1 MELHRTTGNW
11 RLGLG
16 LSLITVILWG
26 LVPIA
31 LAIVLK
37 KLDTYTINWFRFA
50 TAFILLGCYLVQQGN
65 LPKVSQLKSVS
76 PYLLAIAILG
86 LTGNYIF
93 FVMGLKATSPS
104 HAEILIQSAGVFL
117 SLGGLVIFKERYT
130 RYQWLGVGILVTGF
144 IGFFYEQLKTM
155 ATQSDRYVSGSI
167 MLIIAGISWAIY
179 ALIQK
184 QLLTKLESTHI
195 MWIIYGACGLIFWT
209 MAKPQTLMQLDA
221 IEWSA
226 LIFCGL
232 NTVVAY
238 GAFAESLQHWEASR
252 VSAILALAPIFTI
265 VSMEVTAYVAP
276 SLVPPEHITTLGLL
290 GAILVVTGSI
300 SISLGKRK
308 TLGSNEQS

>member
-26 LVPIA
+26 LLPIA

-37 KLDTYTINWFRFA
+37 KLDIYTINWFRFA
-50 TAFILLGCYLVQQGN
+50 TAFILLGGYLAQQRN
-65 LPKVSQLKSVS
+65 LPKLSQLQAV
-76 PYLLAIAILG
+76 PIYLFAIAILG

-104 HAEILIQSAGVFL
+104 HAEVLIQLAGVFL

-130 RYQWLGVGILVTGF
+130 RYQWLGVGILLAGF
-144 IGFFYEQLKTM
+144 IGFFYEQLKMM
-155 ATQSDRYVSGSI
+155 ATQSDRYISGSSI
-167 MLIIAGISWAIY
+167 LIIAGVSWAIY

-184 QLLTKLESTHI
+184 QLLTKLESAHI
-195 MWIIYGACGLIFWT
+195 MWVMYAVCMLIFGT
-209 MAKPQTLMQLDA
+209 MAKPQTLIQLNS
-221 IEWSA
+221 IELIA

-232 NTVVAY
+232 NTVIAY

-265 VSMEVTAYVAP
+265 VSMEITADVAP
-276 SLVPPEHITTLGLL
+276 NLVAPEHITTLGLL
-290 GAILVVTGSI
+290 GAILVVTGSM

-308 TLGSNEQS
+308 TLAVGSEE

>member
-26 LVPIA
+26 LVPIT

-37 KLDTYTINWFRFA
+37 KLDVYTINWFRFV
-50 TAFILLGCYLVQQGN
+50 TAFILLGCYLVKQKN
-65 LPKVSQLKSVS
+65 LPKLSQLKTV
-76 PYLLAIAILG
+76 PIYLFAIAILG
-86 LTGNYIF
+86 LMGNYIF

-104 HAEILIQSAGVFL
+104 HAEVLIQLAGVFL
-117 SLGGLVIFKERYT
+117 SMGGLLIFKERYT
-130 RYQWLGVGILVTGF
+130 RYQWIGVGILLTGF
-144 IGFFYEQLKTM
+144 IGFFSEQLKVL
-155 ATQSDRYVSGSI
+155 ATDSDRYINGSL
-167 MLIIAGISWAIY
+167 MLIVAGITWAIY

-184 QLLTKLESTHI
+184 QLLTRLDSTHI
-195 MWIIYGACGLIFWT
+195 MWVIYGACGLLFWT
-209 MAKPQTLMQLDA
+209 VAKPQTLLQLNA

-232 NTVVAY
+232 NTVIAY

-265 VSMEVTAYVAP
+265 VSMSLMAWLAPGLVT
-276 SLVPPEHITTLGLL
+276 PEHLTALGLV
-290 GAILVVTGSI
+290 GAILVVAGSM
-300 SISLGKRK
+300 SISLGK
-308 TLGSNEQS
+308 S

>member
-16 LSLITVILWG
+16 LSLITVVLWG

-31 LAIVLK
+31 LAIILK
-37 KLDTYTINWFRFA
+37 KLDAYTINWFRFA
-50 TAFILLGCYLVQQGN
+50 TAFILLGCYLAKQGN
-65 LPKVSQLKSVS
+65 LPKIARLRSV
-76 PYLLAIAILG
+76 PIYLFAIAILG

-104 HAEILIQSAGVFL
+104 HAEVLIQLAGVFL
-117 SLGGLVIFKERYT
+117 SLGGLLIFKERYT
-130 RYQWLGVGILVTGF
+130 RYQWMGVGILLTGF
-144 IGFFYEQLKTM
+144 IGFFYEQLKVL
-155 ATQSDRYVSGSI
+155 ATESDRYISGSI
-167 MLIIAGISWAIY
+167 MLIIAGITWAIY

-195 MWIIYGACGLIFWT
+195 MWTIYGACGLIFWT
-209 MAKPQTLMQLDA
+209 FAKPQTLFQLNTV
-221 IEWSA
+221 EWIA

-232 NTVVAY
+232 NTVIAY

-265 VSMEVTAYVAP
+265 VSMSITAWLAPGLVT
-276 SLVPPEHITTLGLL
+276 PEHLTSLGLL
-290 GAILVVTGSI
+290 GAILVVTGSM
-300 SISLGKRK
+300 SISLGK
-308 TLGSNEQS
+308 N

>member
-26 LVPIA
+26 LVPVA

-37 KLDTYTINWFRFA
+37 KLDAYTINWFRFA
-50 TAFILLGCYLVQQGN
+50 TAFILLGAYLAKQGN
-65 LPKVSQLKSVS
+65 LPKVARLRSAPV
-76 PYLLAIAILG
+76 YLLAIAILG
-86 LTGNYIF
+86 LAGNYIF
-93 FVMGLKATSPS
+93 FVLGLKATSPS
-104 HAEILIQSAGVFL
+104 HAEVLIQLAGVFL

-130 RYQWLGVGILVTGF
+130 RYQWMGVGVLVAGF
-144 IGFFYEQLKTM
+144 IGFFYEQLKVLVSD
-155 ATQSDRYVSGSI
+155 SDRYISGSI
-167 MLIIAGISWAIY
+167 MLIIAGLSWAVY

-184 QLLTKLESTHI
+184 QLLTKLDSTHI
-195 MWIIYGACGLIFWT
+195 MWIIYGSCGLLFG
-209 MAKPQTLMQLDA
+209 MLAKPQILLQLNS
-221 IEWSA
+221 IEWLA

-265 VSMEVTAYVAP
+265 VAMSMTAWLAPGLVA
-276 SLVPPEHITTLGLL
+276 PEHITPLGLV
-290 GAILVVTGSI
+290 GATAIVAGSV
-300 SISLGKRK
+300 SISLGK
-308 TLGSNEQS
+308 G

>member
-26 LVPIA
+26 LVPVT

-37 KLDTYTINWFRFA
+37 KLDVYTINWFRFV
-50 TAFILLGCYLVQQGN
+50 TAFVLLSFYLAKQGN
-65 LPKVSQLKSVS
+65 LPKLSQLRAV
-76 PYLLAIAILG
+76 PTYLFAIAILG
-86 LTGNYIF
+86 LMGNYIF

-104 HAEILIQSAGVFL
+104 HAEVLIQLAGVFL
-117 SLGGLVIFKERYT
+117 SLGGLLIFKERYT
-130 RYQWLGVGILVTGF
+130 RYQWIGVGILITGF
-144 IGFFYEQLKTM
+144 IGFFSEQLKVL
-155 ATQSDRYVSGSI
+155 ATDSDRYINGSL
-167 MLIIAGISWAIY
+167 MLIVAGITWAIY

-184 QLLTKLESTHI
+184 QLLTRLDSTHI
-195 MWIIYGACGLIFWT
+195 MWVIYGACGLLFWT
-209 MAKPQTLMQLDA
+209 VAKPQTLLQLNA

-265 VSMEVTAYVAP
+265 VSMSAMAWFAPGLVTPERLTVMG
-276 SLVPPEHITTLGLL
+276 LV
-290 GAILVVTGSI
+290 GAVLVVAGSM
-300 SISLGKRK
+300 SISLGKR
-308 TLGSNEQS
+308 

>member
-26 LVPIA
+26 LVPIT

-37 KLDTYTINWFRFA
+37 KLDVYTINWFRFV
-50 TAFILLGCYLVQQGN
+50 TAFILLGCYLVKQKN
-65 LPKVSQLKSVS
+65 LPKLSQLRTV
-76 PYLLAIAILG
+76 PIYLFAIAILG
-86 LTGNYIF
+86 LMGNYIF

-104 HAEILIQSAGVFL
+104 HAEVLIQLAGVFL
-117 SLGGLVIFKERYT
+117 SMGGLLIFKERYT
-130 RYQWLGVGILVTGF
+130 RYQWIGVGILVTGF
-144 IGFFYEQLKTM
+144 IGFFSEQLKVL
-155 ATQSDRYVSGSI
+155 ATDSDRYINGSL
-167 MLIIAGISWAIY
+167 MLIVAGITWAIY

-184 QLLTKLESTHI
+184 QLLTRLDSTHI
-195 MWIIYGACGLIFWT
+195 MWVIYGACGLLFGT
-209 MAKPQTLMQLDA
+209 VAKPQTLLQLNA

-265 VSMEVTAYVAP
+265 VSMSLMAWLAPGLVT
-276 SLVPPEHITTLGLL
+276 PEHLTALGLV
-290 GAILVVTGSI
+290 GAILVVTGSM
-300 SISLGKRK
+300 SISLGK
-308 TLGSNEQS
+308 S

>member
-26 LVPIA
+26 IVPIT

-37 KLDTYTINWFRFA
+37 KLDVYTINWFRFV
-50 TAFILLGCYLVQQGN
+50 TAFILLSFYLAKQEN
-65 LPKVSQLKSVS
+65 LPKISQLRTV
-76 PYLLAIAILG
+76 PIYLFAIAILG
-86 LTGNYIF
+86 LMGNYIF

-104 HAEILIQSAGVFL
+104 HAEVLIQLAGVFL
-117 SLGGLVIFKERYT
+117 SLGGLLIFKERYT
-130 RYQWLGVGILVTGF
+130 RYQWIGVGILITGF
-144 IGFFYEQLKTM
+144 IGFFSEQLKVL
-155 ATQSDRYVSGSI
+155 ATDSDRYINGSI
-167 MLIIAGISWAIY
+167 MLIIAGITWAIY

-184 QLLTKLESTHI
+184 QLLTRLNSTHI
-195 MWIIYGACGLIFWT
+195 MWVIYGACGLLFWIA
-209 MAKPQTLMQLDA
+209 AKPQTLLQLNA

-265 VSMEVTAYVAP
+265 VSMSAMAWLAPGLVT
-276 SLVPPEHITTLGLL
+276 PEHLTALGLV
-290 GAILVVTGSI
+290 GAILVVTGSM
-300 SISLGKRK
+300 SISLGK
-308 TLGSNEQS
+308 S

>member
-26 LVPIA
+26 LVPIT

-37 KLDTYTINWFRFA
+37 KLDVYTINWFRFI
-50 TAFILLGCYLVQQGN
+50 TAFVLLSFYLAKQEN
-65 LPKVSQLKSVS
+65 LPKLSQLRAV
-76 PYLLAIAILG
+76 PIYLFAIAILG
-86 LTGNYIF
+86 LMGNYIF

-104 HAEILIQSAGVFL
+104 HAEVLIQLAGVFL
-117 SLGGLVIFKERYT
+117 SLGGLLIFKERYT
-130 RYQWLGVGILVTGF
+130 RYQWIGVGILVTGF
-144 IGFFYEQLKTM
+144 IGFFSEQLKVL
-155 ATQSDRYVSGSI
+155 ATDSERYISGSL
-167 MLIIAGISWAIY
+167 MLIVAGITWAIY

-184 QLLTKLESTHI
+184 QLLTRLDSTHI
-195 MWIIYGACGLIFWT
+195 MWVIYGACGLLFGT
-209 MAKPQTLMQLDA
+209 VAKPQTLLQLDA

-265 VSMEVTAYVAP
+265 ISMSMMAWLAPGLVT
-276 SLVPPEHITTLGLL
+276 PEHLTALGLV
-290 GAILVVTGSI
+290 GAILVVAGSM
-300 SISLGKRK
+300 SISLGK
-308 TLGSNEQS
+308 S

>member
-16 LSLITVILWG
+16 LSLITVVLWG
-26 LVPIA
+26 LVPVA
-31 LAIVLK
+31 LAIVLT

-50 TAFILLGCYLVQQGN
+50 TAFVLLGGYLVKQKN
-65 LPKVSQLKSVS
+65 LPKLAQLKSV
-76 PYLLAIAILG
+76 PTYLLAIAILG

-104 HAEILIQSAGVFL
+104 HAEVLIQLAGIFL
-117 SLGGLVIFKERYT
+117 SLGGLLIFKERYT
-130 RYQWLGVGILVTGF
+130 RYQWIGVGVLVAGF
-144 IGFFYEQLKTM
+144 IGFFYEQLKVV
-155 ATQSDRYVSGSI
+155 AADSDKYISGSI
-167 MLIIAGISWAIY
+167 MLIVAGISWAVY

-184 QLLTKLESTHI
+184 QLLTKLDSTHI
-195 MWIIYGACGLIFWT
+195 MWVIYGACGVLFGL
-209 MAKPQTLMQLDA
+209 MAKPQTLMQLNS
-221 IEWSA
+221 IEWIA

-232 NTVVAY
+232 NTVIAY

-265 VSMEVTAYVAP
+265 GSMSVTAWLAPGLVA
-276 SLVPPEHITTLGLL
+276 PEHITSLGLL

-300 SISLGKRK
+300 SISLGK
-308 TLGSNEQS
+308 S

>member
-16 LSLITVILWG
+16 LSLITAILWG

-31 LAIVLK
+31 LAVVLK
-37 KLDTYTINWFRFA
+37 KLDTYTINWFRFV
-50 TAFILLGCYLVQQGN
+50 TAFILLGFYLAKQGN
-65 LPKVSQLKSVS
+65 LPKISQLRTV
-76 PYLLAIAILG
+76 PIYLFAIAILG
-86 LTGNYIF
+86 LMGNYIF

-104 HAEILIQSAGVFL
+104 HAEVLIQLAGVFL
-117 SLGGLVIFKERYT
+117 SLGGLLIFKEHYT
-130 RYQWLGVGILVTGF
+130 RYQWIGVGILVAGF
-144 IGFFYEQLKTM
+144 IGFFSEQLKVL
-155 ATQSDRYVSGSI
+155 AADSERYISGSL
-167 MLIIAGISWAIY
+167 MLIVAGITWAIY

-184 QLLTKLESTHI
+184 QLLTRLDSTHI
-195 MWIIYGACGLIFWT
+195 MWVIYGACGLLFGT
-209 MAKPQTLMQLDA
+209 VAKPQTLLQLNA

-265 VSMEVTAYVAP
+265 VSMSAMAWLAPGLVT
-276 SLVPPEHITTLGLL
+276 PERLTILGLV
-290 GAILVVTGSI
+290 GAVLVVTGSM
-300 SISLGKRK
+300 SISLGK
-308 TLGSNEQS
+308 S

>member
-16 LSLITVILWG
+16 LSLITVVLWG
-26 LVPIA
+26 LVPVA
-31 LAIVLK
+31 LAIVLS

-50 TAFILLGCYLVQQGN
+50 TAFILLGGYLAKQRN
-65 LPKVSQLKSVS
+65 LPKLAQLKSV
-76 PYLLAIAILG
+76 PTYLLAIAILG

-104 HAEILIQSAGVFL
+104 HAEVLIQLAGIFL
-117 SLGGLVIFKERYT
+117 SLGGLLIFKERYT
-130 RYQWLGVGILVTGF
+130 RYQWMGVGVLVTGF
-144 IGFFYEQLKTM
+144 IGFFYEQLKVV
-155 ATQSDRYVSGSI
+155 AADSIGGAFPVENRYISGSI
-167 MLIIAGISWAIY
+167 MLIVAGISWAVY

-184 QLLTKLESTHI
+184 QLLTKLDSAHI
-195 MWIIYGACGLIFWT
+195 MWVIYGACGLVFGL
-209 MAKPQTLMQLDA
+209 MAKPQTLMQLNS
-221 IEWSA
+221 IEWIA

-232 NTVVAY
+232 NTVIAY

-265 VSMEVTAYVAP
+265 VSMSVAAWFAPGLVAP
-276 SLVPPEHITTLGLL
+276 EQITSLGLL

-300 SISLGKRK
+300 SISLGK
-308 TLGSNEQS
+308 S